1 MVDNYSLIT
10 ILFDILG
17 DFFMRLNYISD
28 DIALLCGGF
37 SDVFIDDSAS
47 TVDEINSHYKS
58 EIVQLIDSNY
68 IAGILHLEMIGHQ
81 ICESKKR
88 NNSYSNNLELD
99 ILLRIACDRRISKAI
114 DMVGLKKGSVNIA
127 AIGIGS
133 YDNLNQLKT
142 HLETKWNCDDSV
154 LELTPEKLNRLIN
167 LHNIPRWILNSS
179 PDKMMASL
187 LCEKAAMLG
196 SE

>member
-68 IAGILHLEMIGHQ
+68 VAGILHLEMIGHQ
-81 ICESKKR
+81 IYESKKR
-88 NNSYSNNLELD
+88 NNSDSEE
-99 ILLRIACDRRISKAI
+99 IFLLRKEIFLIQ
-114 DMVGLKKGSVNIA
+114 KK
-127 AIGIGS
+127 
-133 YDNLNQLKT
+133 YFF
-142 HLETKWNCDDSV
+142 
-154 LELTPEKLNRLIN
+154 
-167 LHNIPRWILNSS
+167 
-179 PDKMMASL
+179 
-187 LCEKAAMLG
+187 
-196 SE
+196 

>member
-1 MVDNYSLIT
+1 MVDNYSLII
-10 ILFDILG
+10 ILFAILD
-17 DFFMRLNYISD
+17 DFFMRLNYISE
-28 DIALLCGGF
+28 DISLLCGGF

-47 TVDEINSHYKS
+47 TVDEINSH
-58 EIVQLIDSNY
+58 Y